1 MDIFDLSPEELT
13 ALTAVL
19 SIGIAKQYTEGDQLG
34 VLALFFTSIGD
45 ILALIQLQRLSIAA
59 RVEKVQNEQSAQNTQ
74 NDKSTQNTQKPNLNE
89 TKA

>member
-34 VLALFFTSIGD
+34 VLAVFFTSIGD
-45 ILALIQLQRLSIAA
+45 ILALIQLQRLSIAS
-59 RVEKVQNEQSAQNTQ
+59 RVEKAQNEQSAQNEK
-74 NDKSTQNTQKPNLNE
+74 NTQNTQNSNLNE
-89 TKA
+89 TKM

>member
-45 ILALIQLQRLSIAA
+45 ILALIQLQRLAISS
-59 RVEKVQNEQSAQNTQ
+59 RVEKAQNEQSAQNE
-74 NDKSTQNTQKPNLNE
+74 NNTQNTQNSNSNE
-89 TKA
+89 TKT

>member
-19 SIGIAKQYTEGDQLG
+19 SIGIAKQYPEGDRLG

-45 ILALIQLQRLSIAA
+45 ILALIQLQRLSIASRA
-59 RVEKVQNEQSAQNTQ
+59 DTAQNEQSAQNE
-74 NDKSTQNTQKPNLNE
+74 NNTQNTQNSNSNE